1 MATGQI
7 VLKDIIL
14 NLLSIDF
21 DEAWNVYR
29 LMALQGDWA
38 PISTSYMVGRD
49 VRQRWDENYR
59 LLKDE
64 IEGPNDNTID
74 EFDDHDEVDDDEFHR
89 DYEEYNIDYKKNE
102 EKSFDEKE
110 EVEASVDLQYQHDQ
124 VPLEEDARMNPNYLD
139 HQLRN

>member
-1 MATGQI
+1 LATGQI